1 MPTGSGRISLL
12 HWDRPGDT
20 VPGDHLGEKGVAIE
34 IRYSS
39 RRAEVWNWYWR
50 FWLRGFWRVH
60 LAVAVGICAWA
71 FALAG
76 SASPEV
82 SILRG
87 LVTSALVVAALVL
100 YPQLMFKRQER
111 TLIADEDGIRTT
123 IGRRSGSA
131 SWSEI
136 SSISEEQGYIVMST
150 RRKNALIVPLR
161 AFGSDEARADF
172 LNFVKRAKAAVSGG
186 VAQQ

>member
-1 MPTGSGRISLL
+1 
-12 HWDRPGDT
+12 
-20 VPGDHLGEKGVAIE
+20 VPIE

-50 FWLRGFWRVH
+50 SWLKGLWLVH
-60 LAVAVGICAWA
+60 LAFAVAICAWA
-71 FALAG
+71 FALRG

-87 LVTSALVVAALVL
+87 LGTSALVVAAMVL

-111 TLIADEDGIRTT
+111 TLIANEDGVRTT
-123 IGRRSGSA
+123 IGRRSGSKT
-131 SWSEI
+131 WSEI
-136 SSISEEQGYIVMST
+136 SSISEQQGYIILSS
-150 RRKNALIVPLR
+150 RKKNAFIVPPR
-161 AFGSDEARADF
+161 AFGSDEERTDF